1 MPEAGHFSMLD
12 GSAAAILV
20 VLFHLAQAADQ
31 WVAGGYLAAD
41 FFFALSGSPLGPTA
55 KEVRR

>member
-1 MPEAGHFSMLD
+1 MLD